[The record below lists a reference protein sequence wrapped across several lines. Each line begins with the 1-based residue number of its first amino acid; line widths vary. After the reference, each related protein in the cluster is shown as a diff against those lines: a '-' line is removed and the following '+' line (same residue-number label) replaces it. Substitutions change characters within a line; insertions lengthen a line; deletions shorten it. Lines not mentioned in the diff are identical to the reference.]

1 MPDPL
6 RSRELMKASAR
17 LGVEG
22 HGRRI
27 LRDMADAR
35 SLGDRL
41 MSGSEDRLRT
51 QSLSDARVL
60 LLAFS
65 AAHLSEL
72 RYHLRAIGVKVTA
85 AAPTI
90 KQLPNVTG
98 MGRAFTH
105 VLVNFDAYSD
115 VESGVDRLCEFRKQ
129 SPGLVLVLCS
139 AQVGGD
145 DMGTERAAICDAT
158 LRLPVS
164 MSRLRAGLIAASVN
178 HCERKARQ
186 DQCRDH

>member
-1 MPDPL
+1 MPEL
-6 RSRELMKASAR
+6 RKSFERVTVNPR
-17 LGVEG
+17 QGVHG
-22 HGRRI
+22 HGWAM

-41 MSGSEDRLRT
+41 MSRNDDHMRT

-65 AAHLSEL
+65 AVHLSEL
-72 RYHLRAIGVKVTA
+72 RCHLRAIGVKVTA
-85 AAPTI
+85 AAPTVT
-90 KQLPNVTG
+90 QLPNVTG

-105 VLVNFDAYSD
+105 VLINFDAYSD
-115 VESGVDRLCEFRKQ
+115 VESGVDKLFEFRKQ
-129 SPGLVLVLCS
+129 SPGFVLVLCS

-164 MSRLRAGLIAASVN
+164 MSRLRAGLIAASTN
-178 HCERKARQ
+178 HCERKAKR
-186 DQCRDH
+186 